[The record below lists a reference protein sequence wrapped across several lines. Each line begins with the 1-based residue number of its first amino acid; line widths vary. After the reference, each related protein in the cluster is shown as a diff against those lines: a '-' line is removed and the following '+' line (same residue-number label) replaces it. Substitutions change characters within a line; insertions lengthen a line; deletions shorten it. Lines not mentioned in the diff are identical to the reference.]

1 MHDNIENGKR
11 ELNVIFVRKRI
22 FFFLL
27 AVTVCAAQ
35 FVDTYVSD
43 AAEEVY
49 SIQQTMPNI
58 SVSSSS
64 LNFGNVNVGRSS
76 APLSITIY
84 NTGTSDLHIS
94 GMTLSDAASYSI
106 NVSEGTGSC
115 GSATPTINPN
125 SFCTITVT
133 FNPSSTG
140 RIEAN
145 LIISSDD
152 PDTPMI
158 NISLSGMGTIPK
170 CGCDFL
176 PDTTVVLRGGT
187 LRFIAMVSNNTVGT
201 WIFFFGTK
209 VTRPNGGWYPRSGYL
224 VGPIEV
230 TLRMAETKSKYL
242 SLFIPNTAPLG
253 TYTYHGYVGRPSYL
267 WDECQF
273 NFIVTE

>member
-1 MHDNIENGKR
+1 MSE
-11 ELNVIFVRKRI
+11 RKSI
-22 FFFLL
+22 WFFLL
-27 AVTVCAAQ
+27 TGIFVFLFSSTVCAAW
-35 FVDTYVSD
+35 FVAAYVSD
-43 AAEEVY
+43 ADEEAY
-49 SIQQTMPNI
+49 SIQQTVPNI

-94 GMTLSDAASYSI
+94 GMDLSDEINYSI
-106 NVSEGTGSC
+106 SVSEGASSC

-125 SFCTITVT
+125 SSCIITVT
-133 FNPSSTG
+133 FSPTSTG

-145 LIISSDD
+145 LILSSDD

-170 CGCDFL
+170 CECDFL
-176 PDTTVVLRGGT
+176 PDTNVVPRGGT
-187 LRFIAMVSNNTVGT
+187 LRFAAMVSNNTVGT
-201 WIFFFGTK
+201 WIFFFATK
-209 VTRPNGGWYPRSGYL
+209 VSKPNGGWYPPSGYL
-224 VGPIEV
+224 LGPIEV

-253 TYTYHGYVGRPSYL
+253 TYTYYGYVGRPGYL
-267 WDECQF
+267 WDKCQF

>member
-1 MHDNIENGKR
+1 MAKRKSIWFFLIIE
-11 ELNVIFVRKRI
+11 IFV
-22 FFFLL
+22 FLFSS
-27 AVTVCAAQ
+27 TVCTAQ
-35 FVDTYVSD
+35 FATTYNSD
-43 AAEEVY
+43 ADEEAY
-49 SIQQTMPNI
+49 SIQQTVPNI

-94 GMTLSDAASYSI
+94 GMALSDAASYSI
-106 NVSEGTGSC
+106 NVSEGTSSC

-125 SFCTITVT
+125 SSCTITAT
-133 FNPSSTG
+133 FSPSSTG
-140 RIEAN
+140 IIEAN

-158 NISLSGMGTIPK
+158 NISLSGRGKIPK

-176 PDTTVVLRGGT
+176 PDSTVITRGGT

-209 VTRPNGGWYPRSGYL
+209 VSKPDGRWYPRSGYL
-224 VGPIEV
+224 VGPTEL

-253 TYTYHGYVGRPSYL
+253 TYTYHGYVGRPGYL

-273 NFIVTE
+273 NFVVTE